1 MNKIALYT
9 NTIRMLRPIQVL
21 SRLRPKVH
29 VGDKKI
35 DPLEVNAVRIKSPE
49 LDEDKEFL
57 QRFDIEALKT
67 NTFYLINES
76 HSVDMDKW
84 NCSEAS
90 HLWNFNLHY
99 FEYCIPLAVRFSQ
112 LGDREDYALFKRLVS
127 SWIEACRYPHG
138 DAWHPYTI
146 SLRLINWLVCCNY
159 YGEVLLN
166 DRAFYERLLDSMYL
180 QYRHLLRNQET
191 RLLGN
196 HYWENLKTLVIMAL
210 FFSDRK
216 VQVSAEKKLVRQL
229 EEQILPDGV
238 HFERS
243 LMYHKIVL
251 EGLVRLKLA
260 YRSASCPS
268 PKLVDDCIRR
278 MVDAMASIER
288 GMGKTP
294 FFNDAADDVAKTGDS
309 LAMTCER
316 EFGHKPRSVATRF
329 PQSGFYKLYADEAAL
344 LFFAGWPGP
353 SYMLGHSH
361 CDILSF
367 EFSLGGHPLFV
378 NSGTYAYQTPLR
390 PYFRGASAHNV
401 ASPAGHDQMLCWGA
415 HRVARSIKE
424 VKVHEASPSR
434 VVASFIDWEGT
445 AHKRSISFLGHHVT
459 VEDWIDNDA
468 GVISYLK
475 VAPKFTVRV
484 GENGAIVSDG
494 EKEVRIVSDSKPLLE
509 KTPYSPEFGI
519 IEDAQRLCFTS
530 DDAYCSYEFEW

>member
-1 MNKIALYT
+1 MNKIALYI

-35 DPLEVNAVRIKSPE
+35 DPLEVNTVRITSPK
-49 LDEDKEFL
+49 LDEDKEYL

-84 NCSEAS
+84 NCPEAS

-159 YGEVLLN
+159 YGEVLLS
-166 DRAFYERLLDSMYL
+166 DRAFHERLLDSMYL
-180 QYRHLLRNQET
+180 QYRYLLCNQET

-210 FFSDRK
+210 LFSDRK
-216 VQVSAEKKLVRQL
+216 VQASAEKKLVRQL

-251 EGLVRLKLA
+251 EGLIRLKLA
-260 YRSASCPS
+260 YRSVSRPS

-278 MVDAMASIER
+278 IVDAMASIER

-294 FFNDAADDVAKTGDS
+294 FFNDAADGVAKTACS
-309 LAMTCER
+309 LSAACKL
-316 EFGHKPRSVATRF
+316 EFEYEPSSDVRVF
-329 PQSGFYKLYADEAAL
+329 PVSGFFKLYSDNAAL
-344 LFFAGWPGP
+344 VFFAGWPGP
-353 SYMLGHSH
+353 SYMLGHAH
-361 CDILSF
+361 CDVLSF
-367 EFSLGGHPLFV
+367 ELSLDGRPLFV

-390 PYFRGASAHNV
+390 TYFRGASAHNV
-401 ASPAGHDQMLCWGA
+401 ASLEGHDQMLCWGA
-415 HRVARSIKE
+415 HRVARGIKDVEIDE
-424 VKVHEASPSR
+424 VSPTCA
-434 VVASFIDWEGT
+434 VASFVDWRGIL
-445 AHKRSISFLGHHVT
+445 HKRSISLSGHRLI
-459 VEDWIDNDA
+459 VEDWIDDD
-468 GVISYLK
+468 GGIISYLRL
-475 VAPKFTVRV
+475 APGFRTHKE
-484 GENGAIVSDG
+484 ENKIVVDGNGKRARIISDA
-494 EKEVRIVSDSKPLLE
+494 KLVLE
-509 KTPYSPEFGI
+509 ETSYSPEFGI
-519 IEDAQRLCFTS
+519 IENVQMLRFKS
-530 DDAYCSYEFEW
+530 DDGYCRYEFEW